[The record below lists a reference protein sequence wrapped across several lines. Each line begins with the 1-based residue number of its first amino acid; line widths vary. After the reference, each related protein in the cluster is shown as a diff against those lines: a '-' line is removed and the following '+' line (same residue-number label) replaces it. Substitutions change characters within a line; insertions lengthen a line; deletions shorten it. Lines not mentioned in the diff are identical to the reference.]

1 MVYMKR
7 WSSWVSSNFW
17 PLLPALVG
25 LLAIAMLAVGC
36 SAASTQRPWPVAAE
50 VHAKGPPVAKRNLGS
65 AASLRRPV
73 TAATLV
79 ERSLRDR
86 GLDFGTDGSVQAL
99 YSYAISQHEAV
110 DPRQARPGDLL
121 FFDSAAEASGCG
133 NHVGLVEG
141 IAPGGAIKFR
151 ERRDNEERTS
161 IADPLR
167 PARRRD
173 DAGRVIN
180 TFMRARQPNDAVGT
194 RYYAGQMVCSVIRIV
209 K

>member
-7 WSSWVSSNFW
+7 WSAWVSSNFW

-36 SAASTQRPWPVAAE
+36 SAASAQRPWPVAPD
-50 VHAKGPPVAKRNLGS
+50 VHAKGRQVGTRAL
-65 AASLRRPV
+65 ASGRRPV

-86 GLDFGTDGSVQAL
+86 GLDFGTDGSVRAL
-99 YSYAISQHEAV
+99 YSYAVSQHEAV
-110 DPRQARPGDLL
+110 DPRQARPGDLV
-121 FFDSAAEASGCG
+121 FFDSTADATGCG

-141 IAPGGAIKFR
+141 IAPGGALKFR
-151 ERRDNEERTS
+151 ERRDNEERAS